1 MSAATHSWLTE
12 GIRSPIILKGAED
25 SVAYNVTHM
34 VMHID
39 YRLFIR
45 ELVLTA
51 CAIGEGLA
59 RLLVLFRNITTLRAV
74 GLSYTKREESYCEHS
89 KSKSTTNG
97 YDLDHAERRFKNL
110 GDCAVL

>member
-1 MSAATHSWLTE
+1 
-12 GIRSPIILKGAED
+12 
-25 SVAYNVTHM
+25 
-34 VMHID
+34 MHID